1 MDTSIVLSEE
11 CISQIIS
18 LTSPRD
24 ACKVS
29 EVSPVFKSAADA
41 RSYCPLDYQE
51 ILSNLVSSSELFHCP
66 RGIFF
71 STFARTTS
79 SSKMVLW

>member
-1 MDTSIVLSEE
+1 MDMSIALPEE
-11 CISQIIS
+11 CVSQIIS

-24 ACKVS
+24 ACEVS
-29 EVSPVFKSAADA
+29 EVSPLFKSAADA

-71 STFARTTS
+71 STYQ
-79 SSKMVLW
+79 KWYYGK